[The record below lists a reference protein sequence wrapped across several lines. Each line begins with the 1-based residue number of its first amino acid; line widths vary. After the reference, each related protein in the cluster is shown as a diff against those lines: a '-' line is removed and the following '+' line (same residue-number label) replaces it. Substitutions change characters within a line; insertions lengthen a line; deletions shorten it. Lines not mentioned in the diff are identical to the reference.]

1 MKISIPNKYSRGLLI
16 GLMVVHV
23 LGTLFAYLVYIK
35 LSSLGDGYN
44 PASFEN
50 IKTIYGYHKGQSTL
64 LVWGIYFFLGSILP
78 GFLAPMSLGL
88 VVAILIWHAFRDVYM
103 YINWGL
109 FWVCNLFPHFLV
121 WSGASS
127 KEQVIILL
135 GIIVINFA
143 VRRSFTEK
151 NLDISL
157 IFVLTALSL
166 IFIIRPNYFVMYFA
180 IFTTA
185 LFSPWLQ
192 KSVSGRLSVG
202 VWVLFYSLL
211 TIGVVAY
218 LALTSTVTSEDVVKF
233 MLRIEYSFHAYNN
246 AGSNRYNIQWNEV
259 SDFLYNSL
267 WAIPQGFIGPTLLEG
282 ISKPIQFLAFLEGIF
297 FITILGYLFFEL
309 FKLSIKSRILR
320 LYILPYFFVCF
331 IIVFVSYP
339 YLMFNVGSALRYKQ
353 SIHPILIFYPLLVLA
368 YYRANHLM
376 KNKIQKKIP
385 TES

>member
-1 MKISIPNKYSRGLLI
+1 MKISIPNKYSRSLLI

-23 LGTLFAYLVYIK
+23 LGTLFAYMVYIK
-35 LSSLGDGYN
+35 LSSLGDGYH
-44 PASFEN
+44 PASYEN
-50 IKTIYGYHKGQSTL
+50 VKKLYGHNTLQSTL

-103 YINWGL
+103 YINWQL
-109 FWVCNLFPHFLV
+109 FWICNLFPHFLV

-127 KEQVIILL
+127 KEQVVILS

-143 VRRSFTEK
+143 VKRSFTEK
-151 NLDISL
+151 NLDISV
-157 IFVLTALSL
+157 IFVLTAMFL
-166 IFIIRPNYFVMYFA
+166 IFVIRPNYFVMYFA

-192 KSVSGRLSVG
+192 NSVSGRLSVG
-202 VWVLFYSLL
+202 VWGLFYSLL

-233 MLRIEYSFHAYNN
+233 MLKVENSFHAYT

-259 SDFLYNSL
+259 SDFLYNSF

-282 ISKPIQFLAFLEGIF
+282 ISKPIHFLAFLEGIF
-297 FITILGYLFFEL
+297 FVTILGYLFFEL
-309 FKLSIKSRILR
+309 LKLSIKSRILR
-320 LYILPYFFVCF
+320 IYILPYFYACFV
-331 IIVFVSYP
+331 IIFVSYP
-339 YLMFNVGSALRYKQ
+339 YLMFNTGSALRYKQ
-353 SIHPILIFYPLLVLA
+353 SMHPILIFYPLLVLA
-368 YYRANHLM
+368 YHRANNLM